1 MIVKQT
7 LTNLKNKIKV
17 LWEYNIFRYTVLIH
31 VGYFVVSIILTLFF
45 YREQNDF
52 LVYYKVGEVVLR
64 DINDLYTEP
73 YLWPFRYFPLS
84 ALYFVPFYLMGFDF
98 GFIIFNLINLI
109 LNIFICIFLYKI
121 INLVKGGD
129 HQSNDKRVVLY
140 ICLYMISLPQIF
152 NYILGQVNLYVT
164 LLILL
169 SLFIFLKYTSIK
181 WQFIASIILG
191 LSIVIKPITIFMIPF
206 LIVIQFDLKNKKFK
220 FDVTKSF
227 TRLVGVSLPLSLNLV
242 MFIIFPRLLE
252 GFITTNFTSSEA
264 SQVNHSFSITKL
276 IINLFYFIG
285 LTDDHILLIQMP
297 LFLIILIMI
306 AIIGFISFIT
316 RKDIKHSIIYGY
328 SFGIL
333 IMLICYFD
341 SWDHHLLILTPLLLI
356 ILFNL
361 PRQSEITKK
370 FIKPSFLFLS
380 FLDLAFM
387 GLYFAVKNAFPFNF
401 ASTIF
406 LILVFYALIKYIKPL
421 RSDKTEIKFK
431 K

>member
-7 LTNLKNKIKV
+7 LAKIKYRIKV
-17 LWEYNIFRYTVLIH
+17 LWEYNIFKCAVLIH
-31 VGYFVVSIILTLFF
+31 VGYFIVSIILTLVFF
-45 YREQNDF
+45 RQQNDF
-52 LVYYKVGEVVLR
+52 LVYYEVGEVVLR
-64 DINDLYTEP
+64 NINDLYIEP
-73 YLWPFRYFPLS
+73 YNWPFRYLPLS

-98 GFIIFNLINLI
+98 GFIVFNLINLI
-109 LNIFICIFLYKI
+109 LNILICIFLYRI
-121 INLVKGGD
+121 INLVRGKD
-129 HQSNDKRVVLY
+129 HETDDKRVVLY

-169 SLFIFLKYTSIK
+169 SLFIFLKYSAIK
-181 WQFIASIILG
+181 WQLIASIILG

-220 FDVTKSF
+220 FDISKSF
-227 TRLVGVSLPLSLNLV
+227 TRLIGIILPLSLNLI
-242 MFIIFPRLLE
+242 MFIIFPRLLQ
-252 GFITTNFTSSEA
+252 GFIATNFTSSEP

-285 LTDDHILLIQMP
+285 INEGQVLSIQLQ

-316 RKDIKHSIIYGY
+316 RKNIKHSIIYGY

-333 IMLICYFD
+333 IMLICYYD
-341 SWDHHLLILTPLLLI
+341 SWDHHLLNLTPLLLI
-356 ILFNL
+356 IMFNL

-370 FIKPSFLFLS
+370 FIKPGFLFLC

-387 GLYFAVKNAFPFNF
+387 GIYFAVKDIFPFNF

-406 LILVFYALIKYIKPL
+406 LILIFYGLIKYLNFKNN
-421 RSDKTEIKFK
+421 TEKLN
-431 K
+431 